1 MTEESPAAIIGV
13 TAGSAFDLS
22 IEREAFDGM
31 NVELRPVDVATTDDL
46 INSLHDV
53 DAVIDRLLAAPYT
66 DEVMD
71 AFEDCTVIARC
82 GIGVDQLDVD
92 RAAERGIYVVN
103 VPTYCQNEVS
113 EHAILLMLA
122 LQRNLTAYDAALK
135 GGTWEQG
142 VQNTVH
148 RLRGQTLGLI
158 GYGTIA
164 RLVAEKALA
173 FGMDVVASDPYVDT
187 AEMEAD
193 DVEKASFEDVLEV
206 ADVVSLHA
214 PLLDETAGMMDTDVF
229 VRMKDSAYLVNV
241 SRGGLVVEDDLV
253 AALKEDHIAGA
264 GLDVFEHEPSA
275 QGNQSPVF
283 ENPLHD
289 LDNVVLTPHVA
300 WYSEEANDERRR
312 KAAMD
317 VRRVLDGEQP
327 ANPVNEPQ

>member
-13 TAGSAFDLS
+13 TAGNAFDLS
-22 IEREAFDGM
+22 IEREVFDGKD
-31 NVELRPVDVATTDDL
+31 VELRPVDVATSDDL
-46 INSLHDV
+46 IDSLHDV
-53 DAVIDRLLAAPYT
+53 DGVIDRLLAAPYT
-66 DEVMD
+66 SEVMD
-71 AFEDCTVIARC
+71 AFADCKVIARC
-82 GIGVDQLDVD
+82 GIGVDQLDVK

-135 GGTWEQG
+135 DGTWEQG
-142 VQNTVH
+142 VQTPVH
-148 RLRGQTLGLI
+148 RLHGQTLGLI

-173 FGMDVVASDPYVDT
+173 FGMDVVASDPYVDA

-193 DVEKASFEDVLEV
+193 GVEKASFEGVLEA

-229 VRMKDSAYLVNV
+229 SRMKDSAYLVNV

-253 AALKEDHIAGA
+253 TALKEDQIAGA

-275 QGNQSPVF
+275 QGDHQPSF
-283 ENPLHD
+283 ENPLRKR
-289 LDNVVLTPHVA
+289 DNVVLTPHVA

-327 ANPVNEPQ
+327 ENPVNEPQ